1 MATTTHNLKIK
12 AALDTSEIRSQLNGI
27 RESNAVGS
35 GINSSLDLNNAISRL
50 IQALDKL
57 PTNITREQKSSGVT
71 SNFNARAFAGFA
83 VGYGINKIGNSFS
96 ELLEAK
102 GYSKTDVVKS
112 ALTNIGTGAVAG
124 AAFGPAGAALGA
136 AFGVATAA
144 IDSWA
149 DSVKKSQDELEKW
162 NEIIKEAQKTQQK
175 ESSYLTE
182 RNSREFL
189 SQAIKRGDID
199 SLMQARQ
206 NAYQKNLSA
215 RELMGKDL
223 PAMLEEK
230 KALEQRIKEIDD
242 RRQRTT
248 YIQSTYGVY
257 AQIVG
262 DLTDRE
268 ADVQIEQVKK
278 HIAQLEENIKRRN
291 SALEIAQSTDRE
303 IAEIDAAIAQIEAN
317 KKQVAEQALKAQE
330 EELKAIQKA
339 QEEAK
344 NRVELMTSLN
354 QAVSYQLESY
364 NIRRE
369 NRHIKELISSGD
381 IKAIADEKNKQY
393 QIAKDS
399 EYKYKSLLDQAQ
411 KATTPEGKQFFLEQA
426 TEEKKIWQQVES
438 AVDSLGITLDQFQD
452 TVTREVKNR
461 KELLEK
467 TKQSLTDI
475 IKQNT
480 YQYYKAGI
488 SVGEFGK
495 AGIKGGANQKLGSS
509 NLVGV
514 SESASDIVVR
524 DAEEKIGEAKQSY
537 EVGYDVV
544 QDKTEKVIDIAEV
557 IKDLLVEMK
566 EQQKIQ
572 TEIQRGLKA
581 QGLL

>member
-12 AALDTSEIRSQLNGI
+12 AALDTSEIRGKLNGI

-35 GINSSLDLNNAISRL
+35 GVNSSLDLNNAINRL

-57 PTNITREQKSSGVT
+57 PTNISREQKLSGGT
-71 SNFNARAFAGFA
+71 NFNARAFAGFA

-149 DSVKKSQDELEKW
+149 DSVKKSQDELQKW

-182 RNSREFL
+182 RNSKDFL
-189 SQAIKRGDID
+189 YQAIRRGDID

-206 NAYQKNLSA
+206 SAYQKNLSA

-223 PAMLEEK
+223 PAMLKEK
-230 KALEQRIKEIDD
+230 KALEQRIEDTNA
-242 RRQRTT
+242 RRQITT

-344 NRVELMTSLN
+344 NRVELMSSLN

-381 IKAIADEKNKQY
+381 IKAIADEKNKQD

-399 EYKYKSLLDQAQ
+399 ESRYKSLLEQAQ

-495 AGIKGGANQKLGSS
+495 AGIKGGANKKLGSS

-572 TEIQRGLKA
+572 TEVQRESMK

>member
-12 AALDTSEIRSQLNGI
+12 AVLDTSEIRSQLNGI
-27 RESNAVGS
+27 RESSPVG
-35 GINSSLDLNNAISRL
+35 GGLNSSLDLNNAISRL

-57 PTNITREQKSSGVT
+57 PTNITREQKQSGIAQ
-71 SNFNARAFAGFA
+71 NFNARAFASFA

-136 AFGVATAA
+136 AFGIATAA

-162 NEIIKEAQKTQQK
+162 NSIIKEAQKTQQK

-182 RNSREFL
+182 RNSKEFL
-189 SQAIKRGDID
+189 SQAVKRLDID

-206 NAYQKNLSA
+206 SAYQKNLSA

-230 KALEQRIKEIDD
+230 KALEQRIKDIDD

-248 YIQSTYGVY
+248 YTQSTYGVQ
-257 AQIVG
+257 AQTVG
-262 DLTDRE
+262 DLSDRE
-268 ADVQIEQVKK
+268 ADVQIELVKK
-278 HIAQLEENIKRRN
+278 QIAQLEDDIKRRN
-291 SALEIAQSTDRE
+291 SALEVAQATDRE
-303 IAEIDAAIAQIEAN
+303 IAEIDAAIAQIEAD

-330 EELKAIQKA
+330 DELKAIQKA

-344 NRVELMTSLN
+344 KRVELMTSLN
-354 QAVSYQLESY
+354 QAISDQLESY
-364 NIRRE
+364 NITKE
-369 NRHIKELISSGD
+369 NRRIKELIGSGD
-381 IKAIADEKNKQY
+381 IKAIADEKKKQD

-399 EYKYKSLLDQAQ
+399 ESNYKSLLEQAQ
-411 KATTPEGKQFFLEQA
+411 QATTPEGKQFFLEQA
-426 TEEKKIWQQVES
+426 NEEKKIWQQAES
-438 AVDSLGITLDQFQD
+438 ASGSLGITLDQFQD
-452 TVTREVKNR
+452 TVAREVKNR
-461 KELLEK
+461 KELLDK
-467 TKQSLTDI
+467 NKQPLTDI

-480 YQYYKAGI
+480 DQYYKAGI

-495 AGIKGGANQKLGSS
+495 VGI
-509 NLVGV
+509 
-514 SESASDIVVR
+514 R
-524 DAEEKIGEAKQSY
+524 GEAEQSY
-537 EVGYDVV
+537 EVGYDVG

-557 IKDLLVEMK
+557 IKDLLTEMK

-572 TEIQRGLKA
+572 TEIQRESIK

>member
-12 AALDTSEIRSQLNGI
+12 AVLDTSEIRSQLNGI
-27 RESNAVGS
+27 RESSAVGS
-35 GINSSLDLNNAISRL
+35 GVNSSLDLNNAISRL

-57 PTNITREQKSSGVT
+57 PSNISREQKQSGVT
-71 SNFNARAFAGFA
+71 SNFNARAFAAFA

-149 DSVKKSQDELEKW
+149 DSVKKSQDELQKW
-162 NEIIKEAQKTQQK
+162 NDIIKEAQKTQQK

-230 KALEQRIKEIDD
+230 KALEQRIKDIDD

-248 YIQSTYGVY
+248 YTQSTYGVQ
-257 AQIVG
+257 AQTVG
-262 DLTDRE
+262 DLTDKE
-268 ADVQIEQVKK
+268 ADAQIEQVKEQM
-278 HIAQLEENIKRRN
+278 AQLEENIKRRN
-291 SALEIAQSTDRE
+291 SALEVAQATDKE
-303 IAEIDAAIAQIEAN
+303 IADIDAAIAQIEAD

-330 EELKAIQKA
+330 DELKEIQKA

-344 NRVELMTSLN
+344 KRVEAMTSLN
-354 QAVSYQLESY
+354 QAISDQIESY
-364 NIRRE
+364 DRSEETE
-369 NRHIKELISSGD
+369 NTKKLIESGD
-381 IKAIADEKNKQY
+381 YREIVSENKNKITESGDYKAIAVEKNRQD
-393 QIAKDS
+393 QIA
-399 EYKYKSLLDQAQ
+399 DQQ
-411 KATTPEGKQFFLEQA
+411 KEAYRGFLESAENASTPEGKEFFLQQAEQA
-426 TEEKKIWQQVES
+426 KASWQQAQTQS
-438 AVDSLGITLDQFQD
+438 DMLGSKQDSLTSLITSMIKSSKNDSDGQLDASINDFSSD
-452 TVTREVKNR
+452 
-461 KELLEK
+461 
-467 TKQSLTDI
+467 
-475 IKQNT
+475 
-480 YQYYKAGI
+480 YKAGL
-488 SVGEFGK
+488 
-495 AGIKGGANQKLGSS
+495 GIG
-509 NLVGV
+509 
-514 SESASDIVVR
+514 
-524 DAEEKIGEAKQSY
+524 
-537 EVGYDVV
+537 EVGYDVS
-544 QDKTEKVIDIAEV
+544 QDKTDKIIDITTV
-557 IKDLLVEMK
+557 IKDVLEEIK
-566 EQQKIQ
+566 NEQKTQ
-572 TEIQRGLKA
+572 TEVTRQLKS

>member
-12 AALDTSEIRSQLNGI
+12 AVLDTSEIRGKLNGI

-35 GINSSLDLNNAISRL
+35 GVNSSLDLNNAISRL

-57 PTNITREQKSSGVT
+57 PSNITREQKQSGGT
-71 SNFNARAFAGFA
+71 NFNARAFAGFA

-149 DSVKKSQDELEKW
+149 DSVKKSQDELQKW

-175 ESSYLTE
+175 ESRYLTE
-182 RNSREFL
+182 RNSKESM
-189 SQAIKRGDID
+189 SQAVKRGDID

-223 PAMLEEK
+223 PAMLEDK
-230 KALEQRIKEIDD
+230 KALEQRIKDIDD

-248 YIQSTYGVY
+248 YTQSAYGVQ
-257 AQIVG
+257 AQTVG

-268 ADVQIEQVKK
+268 ADAQIEQVKEQ
-278 HIAQLEENIKRRN
+278 IAQLEDDIKRRN
-291 SALEIAQSTDRE
+291 SALEVAQATDKE

-330 EELKAIQKA
+330 EQLKAIEKA

-344 NRVELMTSLN
+344 KHVELMTSLN
-354 QAVSYQLESY
+354 KAISDQIESY
-364 NIRRE
+364 ERGE
-369 NRHIKELISSGD
+369 ETESVKKMIKSGD
-381 IKAIADEKNKQY
+381 FAQITSARKEQEQTAKINKESY
-393 QIAKDS
+393 RD
-399 EYKYKSLLDQAQ
+399 LLEQA
-411 KATTPEGKQFFLEQA
+411 ANASTPEGKEFFLEQA
-426 TEEKKIWQQVES
+426 ES
-438 AVDSLGITLDQFQD
+438 AKWAWLQAQSLADILDGYKMPEWMSGFSSFNQSQKSGYESLDFEGAIDIGDIVQDEVGQANKFLGEIKRIVNDIKNKKQD
-452 TVTREVKNR
+452 TTA
-461 KELLEK
+461 
-467 TKQSLTDI
+467 T
-475 IKQNT
+475 
-480 YQYYKAGI
+480 
-488 SVGEFGK
+488 FG
-495 AGIKGGANQKLGSS
+495 
-509 NLVGV
+509 
-514 SESASDIVVR
+514 
-524 DAEEKIGEAKQSY
+524 
-537 EVGYDVV
+537 
-544 QDKTEKVIDIAEV
+544 
-557 IKDLLVEMK
+557 
-566 EQQKIQ
+566 
-572 TEIQRGLKA
+572 
-581 QGLL
+581 